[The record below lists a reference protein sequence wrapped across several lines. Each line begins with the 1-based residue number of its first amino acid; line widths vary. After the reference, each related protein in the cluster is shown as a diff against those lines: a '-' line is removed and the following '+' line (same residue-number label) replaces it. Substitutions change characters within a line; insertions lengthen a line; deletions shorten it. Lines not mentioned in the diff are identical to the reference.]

1 MPLPTGKLLHKTR
14 VMPAISTTQTFAAN
28 EQITSTKL
36 TNVLALSVVASGA
49 VSADNTLTVTGGGQ
63 LQVGTLKTENFPA
76 AYVNSFVPTGAIMA
90 FGMNS
95 VPAGWLECNGQS
107 TTGYTALAALVG
119 ANVPDLRGYFVR
131 GFGTNGDTVASGAFG
146 VKQGDMFQDHG
157 HSNTAT
163 ASPVGDHVHS
173 TPIGSQEGNY
183 NDRFTQGNVTYLGN
197 LNTSAAGAHG
207 HTITV
212 SVNGA
217 NSGDSGAETRPYNIA
232 LLYCIKY

>member
-1 MPLPTGKLLHKTR
+1 
-14 VMPAISTTQTFAAN
+14 MPAISTTQTFAAN

-36 TNVLALSVVASGA
+36 TNVLALSVVAPGA

-95 VPAGWLECNGQS
+95 VPTGWLACNGQ
-107 TTGYTALAALVG
+107 TTAGYTALAALVG

-131 GFGTNGDTVASGAFG
+131 GSGINGDTVESGAFG
-146 VKQGDMFQDHG
+146 AKQ
-157 HSNTAT
+157 T
-163 ASPVGDHVHS
+163 ASLLNHTHSGTTGTISVDHSHSYTRYNTIVNNLSLGGNVDGIWQNTVAVGTGGVSANHVHGFTTGNPS
-173 TPIGSQEGNY
+173 EGG
-183 NDRFTQGNVTYLGN
+183 GN
-197 LNTSAAGAHG
+197 
-207 HTITV
+207 
-212 SVNGA
+212 
-217 NSGDSGAETRPYNIA
+217 ETRPANIA

>member
-1 MPLPTGKLLHKTR
+1 
-14 VMPAISTTQTFAAN
+14 MPAISTTQTFAAN

-36 TNVLALSVVASGA
+36 TNVLALSVVAPGA

-163 ASPVGDHVHS
+163 ASGVGDHTHS
-173 TPIGSQEGNY
+173 IPANTEPGNTSDRLTYGSAGG
-183 NDRFTQGNVTYLGN
+183 TTATVS
-197 LNTSAAGAHG
+197 SAAGAHG

>member
-1 MPLPTGKLLHKTR
+1 
-14 VMPAISTTQTFAAN
+14 MPAISTTQTFAAN

-36 TNVLALSVVASGA
+36 TNVLALSVVAPGA

-95 VPAGWLECNGQS
+95 VPTGWLACNGQ
-107 TTGYTALAALVG
+107 TTAGYTALAALVG

-131 GFGTNGDTVASGAFG
+131 GFGTNGDGVVSGSFG
-146 VKQGDMFQDHG
+146 AKQNHMIENHG
-157 HSNTAT
+157 HANTAT
-163 ASPVGDHVHS
+163 IVGVGDHAHT
-173 TPIGSQEGNY
+173 TPANTEPG
-183 NDRFTQGNVTYLGN
+183 
-197 LNTSAAGAHG
+197 NTSDRLTYGSAGGTTATVSSSAGAHTHG
-207 HTITV
+207 INLSIDGV
-212 SVNGA
+212 
-217 NSGDSGAETRPYNIA
+217 NSGSAGAETRPKNIA